1 MINRYFNG
9 SVPYPSPTVARK
21 DTDGVIKEHALAVIQ
36 EFGQL
41 FDDYQ
46 FSRALESAWSLI
58 GAVNKYLVD
67 EEPWIVA
74 EKEGEENKSRLAT
87 ILYTSAEALRI
98 VTALVHPVI
107 PESSAKIWDQLGLKK
122 IEQVNPQNLKWGEL
136 KLGTKLGKVE
146 AVFPRAEKNAVERMQ
161 QMEQDRI
168 NQAGAA
174 TATATAPEPAGVGTV
189 AGQPATQAAAAPATT
204 A

>member
-1 MINRYFNG
+1 MLNRSFNC
-9 SVPYPSPTVARK
+9 SLPCPAPTVARE

-87 ILYTSAEALRI
+87 ILYTAAEALRI
-98 VTALVHPVI
+98 VTALAHPVL
-107 PESSAKIWDQLGLKK
+107 PESTGKIWNQLGLGD
-122 IEQVNPQNLKWGEL
+122 I
-136 KLGTKLGKVE
+136 
-146 AVFPRAEKNAVERMQ
+146 
-161 QMEQDRI
+161 
-168 NQAGAA
+168 
-174 TATATAPEPAGVGTV
+174 
-189 AGQPATQAAAAPATT
+189 
-204 A
+204 